1 MQTKE
6 EYLRFVEDLQVISTW
21 IGNNEELDAE
31 SRTLVITWLMKMA
44 NKLEENL
51 NELIKLKEEN
61 EADNSTSE
69 EN

>member
-6 EYLRFVEDLQVISTW
+6 EYLKFVEDLQTITTW
-21 IGNNEELDAE
+21 IGNNEELDVE
-31 SRTLVITWLMKMA
+31 SRTLVITWLIKMA
-44 NKLEENL
+44 NKLETNL

-69 EN
+69 ED